1 MITITTDNKRFTLKT
16 DSDQSDKL
24 FNEIVRHLIGRKPF
38 GGAVM
43 NAKRVVPGKAEKN
56 TDVSEEPV
64 AVPVRREHDS
74 NQDAADQPQP
84 DTISEH
90 DGYKGFLCIKCQHCG
105 EIKSFCSKK
114 IIKSYRCSECGT
126 ETPLKN
132 LSHLWLNCECGRRSH
147 YFTNMTEFAFDVNC
161 IECGTPVA
169 VKWNSREKLYDTIR
183 EED

>member
-1 MITITTDNKRFTLKT
+1 MITITTENKRFTLKT
-16 DSDQSDKL
+16 DSGQSDKL
-24 FNEIVRHLIGRKPF
+24 FNEIVCHLIGRKPS
-38 GGAVM
+38 GGAVQ
-43 NAKRVVPGKAEKN
+43 NG
-56 TDVSEEPV
+56 TDQEESDTASEY
-64 AVPVRREHDS
+64 
-74 NQDAADQPQP
+74 
-84 DTISEH
+84 
-90 DGYKGFLCIKCQHCG
+90 DGYKGFLYIKCQHCG

-132 LSHLWLNCECGRRSH
+132 LSHLWLNCECGRTSH

-169 VKWNSREKLYDTIR
+169 VKWNSRKKLYDTIR